1 VHTLIVYKDIA
12 ILFSQFEDSGLVYI
26 VKTWY
31 AY

>member
-1 VHTLIVYKDIA
+1 MRWPL
-12 ILFSQFEDSGLVYI
+12 GLVYI